1 LASVLAVGLPDGLTA
16 ALVSG
21 AYLLGA
27 VPFGLLVVRLATGR
41 DIRAEGSGN
50 IGATNVFRTVG
61 PVLGIVVLL
70 LDVLKGIAPVVAA
83 QRLGAPPGVTVLA
96 GLAAVTGHNWSVFLQ
111 GKGGKGVATSSG
123 VLLALSP
130 VAGLVAGGIWIAVVV
145 VTRLASAASLLAVL
159 SVPVVMLARQEPAA
173 HLGLGVAV
181 TAFAF
186 YQHRANIGRLM
197 RGEEL
202 PIAPRR
208 R

>member
-1 LASVLAVGLPDGLTA
+1 
-16 ALVSG
+16 
-21 AYLLGA
+21 
-27 VPFGLLVVRLATGR
+27 LATGR